1 MQFRLEELVIMRIL
15 LFVALSFISYAVGI
29 YIVKPAFSKV
39 LENRNEPIEPGTDA
53 PLEEYW
59 REELARNS

>member
-1 MQFRLEELVIMRIL
+1 MLFLEQPVIIRIL
-15 LFVALSFISYAVGI
+15 LIVALSFISYAVGLF
-29 YIVKPAFSKV
+29 IVKPAFSKV
-39 LENRNEPIEPGTDA
+39 LESRNEPIEPGADA

>member
-1 MQFRLEELVIMRIL
+1 MLFPLEEMFILRIL

-29 YIVKPAFSKV
+29 FVVKPAISKV
-39 LENRNEPIEPGTDA
+39 LETRNEPIEPGTDA